1 VTDRPPFA
9 LRPGTPRQGGLFRR
23 AARALLQ
30 LLRFLAGKSGREYF
44 DPAEFLQFCAVGFV
58 NTLLD
63 FCVYLLATRFLPL
76 YASRTLSWAA
86 ACLFSYMLNKS
97 WVFHS
102 RTKHGTSGFRF
113 VVVNLIGLLFGISA
127 LEALAHFGL
136 GSVSAYVLTLP
147 VIALGNY
154 FGYKLW
160 SFKEG

>member
-1 VTDRPPFA
+1 V
-9 LRPGTPRQGGLFRR
+9 GL
-23 AARALLQ
+23 A
-30 LLRFLAGKSGREYF
+30 
-44 DPAEFLQFCAVGFV
+44 

-63 FCVYLLATRFLPL
+63 FCIYLSAARFLPL

-86 ACLFSYMLNKS
+86 ACLFSYILNKR

-102 RTKHGTSGFRF
+102 GTKHSTAGLRF
-113 VVVNLIGLLFGISA
+113 IVVNLIGLLFGISA
-127 LEALAHFGL
+127 LEALAQLGL

-160 SFKEG
+160 SFRAISK